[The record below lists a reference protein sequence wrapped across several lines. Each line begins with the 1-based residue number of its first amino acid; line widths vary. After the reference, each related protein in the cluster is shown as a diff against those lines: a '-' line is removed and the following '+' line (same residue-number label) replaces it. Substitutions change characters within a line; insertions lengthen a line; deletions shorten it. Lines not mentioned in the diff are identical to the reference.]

1 MAFKLNT
8 PPYNLDNTPI
18 YNVDLGNDVLGK
30 ANNNGTILI
39 NKNLDPSK
47 TKKVVDHEM
56 IHIDQFKRGDL
67 DYDDN
72 NVYWKGKTYS
82 RGQMREGAKNL
93 PWEKEAYARS

>member
-47 TKKVVDHEM
+47 T
-56 IHIDQFKRGDL
+56 
-67 DYDDN
+67 
-72 NVYWKGKTYS
+72 
-82 RGQMREGAKNL
+82 
-93 PWEKEAYARS
+93 